1 MQLNKYLAH
10 AGISSRRKS
19 VELIRQGLVTVN
31 NGKVYEPGHFVKTT
45 DVVRIN
51 KKTVNPQTN
60 LYILLNKPR
69 GYITTTSDENGRS
82 TVMDLLDT
90 IPNKQ
95 RLYPVGR
102 LDRDTTGLLLMT
114 NDGTL
119 TQRLA
124 HPRYEVSKTYI
135 VTIDSPFNSADYA
148 PLKNGIALDDGEVM
162 VDSVLCL
169 NQSKTRLKVCL
180 HSGKNRVIR
189 RIFARLGYNV
199 LKLDRVSFAQIVK
212 KDLPVGR
219 WRYLTDKEIERL
231 KGIGLNKAVDE

>member
-1 MQLNKYLAH
+1 MKKILLKIFKIS
-10 AGISSRRKS
+10 AG
-19 VELIRQGLVTVN
+19 
-31 NGKVYEPGHFVKTT
+31 
-45 DVVRIN
+45 
-51 KKTVNPQTN
+51 
-60 LYILLNKPR
+60 LYITICGLLFFFQEKLTFFPQRLERNYKSSFDQKFEEINITTKDNKLLNGILFK
-69 GYITTTSDENGRS
+69 SDS
-82 TVMDLLDT
+82 S
-90 IPNKQ
+90 K
-95 RLYPVGR
+95 
-102 LDRDTTGLLLMT
+102 GLIFYLHGNAGSLSSW
-114 NDGTL
+114 G
-119 TQRLA
+119 
-124 HPRYEVSKTYI
+124 EVSKTYI